1 MKIPPKSDERELLVK
16 LWDGDQ
22 QAFEKLY
29 FQHSKRILIN
39 VLKLVKDT
47 DEAQEILQDVFIRIW
62 NNRKN
67 IDPDKSF
74 SSYLFTVAQNLVRD
88 FFRKAALNRK
98 MQDAIIKQSTE
109 FYEHIE
115 SNLYFKESNLI
126 LQNAIDSLPTQ
137 RKRIYTLCKI
147 DGKSYREA
155 ADILGISV
163 STVDN
168 QLVKAVQGI
177 KAYFRNSE
185 NYIAIL
191 ATVLITRI

>member
-16 LWDGDQ
+16 LRDGDQ
-22 QAFEKLY
+22 QAFETLY
-29 FQHSKRILIN
+29 FQYSKRILIN

-47 DEAQEILQDVFIRIW
+47 DEAQEILQDVFIRLW
-62 NNRKN
+62 SNRKN

-109 FYEHIE
+109 LYEHVE

-126 LQNAIDSLPTQ
+126 LQNAIDSLPAQ

-147 DGKSYREA
+147 DGKSYSEA

-185 NYIAIL
+185 NYIAVL
-191 ATVLITRI
+191 ATVLITTI